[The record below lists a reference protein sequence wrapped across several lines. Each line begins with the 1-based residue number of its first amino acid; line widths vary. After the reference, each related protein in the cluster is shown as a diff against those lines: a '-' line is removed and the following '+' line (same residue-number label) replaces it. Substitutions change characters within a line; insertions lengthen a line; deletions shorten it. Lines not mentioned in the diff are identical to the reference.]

1 MGQWGRDR
9 YGTAMSSR
17 LSRLIAPCLPIA
29 TPEPPTG
36 DRWIHEIKHD
46 GYRLMAWRGAD
57 RVGLFTRDGQDWAD
71 RYPLV
76 VKAVQTLPVR
86 SCLLDGELV
95 VTRPDGV
102 ASFELLRGRKHDAAA
117 ILYAFDLIELDGQDL
132 RREPLAVRK
141 ATLAS
146 LLAKAG
152 AGLRL
157 NEHLE
162 GDGPTVFAHA
172 RKLGLEGIVSKLKD
186 STYRSGPSRNWLK
199 SKNPDS
205 EAARRE
211 ATEDWSA

>member
-1 MGQWGRDR
+1 
-9 YGTAMSSR
+9 MSSPV
-17 LSRLIAPCLPIA
+17 SRLIAPCLPIA
-29 TPEPPTG
+29 TPKPPAG

-46 GYRLMAWRGAD
+46 GYRFMAWRGAD
-57 RVGLFTRDGQDWAD
+57 RIELFTRNGHDWTY

-76 VKAVQTLPVR
+76 VMAVQTLPAR

-102 ASFELLRGRKHDAAA
+102 ASFELLRRRRHDAAA
-117 ILYAFDLIELDGQDL
+117 ILYAFDLLELDGQDL
-132 RREPLAVRK
+132 RREPFVVRK

-157 NEHLE
+157 TEHIE
-162 GDGPTVFAHA
+162 GDGATVFAHA
-172 RKLGLEGIVSKLKD
+172 CKLGLEGIVSKLKD

-199 SKNPDS
+199 SKN
-205 EAARRE
+205 
-211 ATEDWSA
+211 